1 MAFARVGLGLME
13 LAMLPQVPPVL
24 VQKGVHKEKPPP
36 LGLEKG
42 REKQNIEIC
51 KPSTGWWLPG
61 QPQFLF
67 FGRIPG
73 SPSTPLAPCVPG
85 SAVRRKSQVK
95 CFA

>member
-1 MAFARVGLGLME
+1 MAFARVGLELME
-13 LAMLPQVPPVL
+13 LALLPQVPPLL

-51 KPSTGWWLPG
+51 KPSTGWWLLG
-61 QPQFLF
+61 RPQLLF
-67 FGRIPG
+67 SGCIPG
-73 SPSTPLAPCVPG
+73 GPSTRLAPHGPG